1 VETPSCLRINA
12 SVDLLIGV
20 VTRSPMGAL
29 SSGVRAAGIVAVGCG
44 VSLQEL
50 VVGDADGL
58 ESLNQ

>member
-1 VETPSCLRINA
+1 
-12 SVDLLIGV
+12 
-20 VTRSPMGAL
+20 MGAL